1 MSLIVFV
8 MSFKFF
14 GTGNRFFVDRVT
26 LSDIYS
32 YHDGFI
38 HLVAHYLTNSDLAL
52 GSFQSKKPP
61 FST

>member
-8 MSFKFF
+8 MSLKLF
-14 GTGNRFFVDRVT
+14 GAGDRFFVNRVT
-26 LSDIYS
+26 LSNINS

-38 HLVAHYLTNSDLAL
+38 HLVAHYLATSDLAL